1 MVICKTLKLELCDQI
16 NDRRQF
22 AQDFIDKAFE
32 FVSKLAKS
40 KDINVA
46 KIEASE
52 ENKIDATLA
61 IVDSIE
67 YLRRK
72 VDFVAVRQNLKC
84 CTNIGDLLGQQWF
97 DNMIAKKD
105 TSHLLILLLD
115 TKKSEGV
122 AMLVYIDR
130 TVEILRKDDPSKL
143 GRIRRGFKNPSEF
156 FPTVG
161 ELIVYAHFKSSYFGT
176 EMQYNVAER
185 LVDCKVD
192 IEGTKIL
199 VEIISF
205 ELPAELKYGMIMADV
220 PNRSRVRVIQD
231 KLKKQIPAVV
241 AAANNVPIFLALNTT
256 RGMDIDDLD
265 IKNLVYGTLQFT
277 PRWDNSGKIVGFDIS
292 RAPDSIDQV
301 ANGKLVSGI
310 IHCQVDFDVTD
321 RQMKLQGDI
330 YKNFA
335 ANTPVNDALVE
346 KMKKGIFN
354 KPLPD
359 NSSY

>member
-1 MVICKTLKLELCDQI
+1 MLTSNLRILEARC
-16 NDRRQF
+16 
-22 AQDFIDKAFE
+22 
-32 FVSKLAKS
+32 
-40 KDINVA
+40 
-46 KIEASE
+46 
-52 ENKIDATLA
+52 
-61 IVDSIE
+61 
-67 YLRRK
+67 
-72 VDFVAVRQNLKC
+72 
-84 CTNIGDLLGQQWF
+84 
-97 DNMIAKKD
+97 
-105 TSHLLILLLD
+105 
-115 TKKSEGV
+115 
-122 AMLVYIDR
+122 
-130 TVEILRKDDPSKL
+130 
-143 GRIRRGFKNPSEF
+143 
-156 FPTVG
+156 
-161 ELIVYAHFKSSYFGT
+161 
-176 EMQYNVAER
+176 YNVAER
-185 LVDCKVD
+185 PVDCKVD

-301 ANGKLVSGI
+301 ANGKIVSGI